1 MSRRTG
7 PTPATVELV
16 LARDWECCV
25 SCGRPNGPERGYHWS
40 LQHRVARGSGGT
52 SRLELSLPANLIVL
66 CGSAT
71 TPGGC
76 HARVERRGVEDRT
89 AGYWLL
95 RDTNGHPTMPAEIP
109 VYHAAYG
116 WCFLDDAGNVT
127 PAVSGVAA

>member
-7 PTPATVELV
+7 PTPATVDLV
-16 LARDWECCV
+16 LARDGGCCV

-40 LQHRVARGSGGT
+40 LQHRVARGAGGT
-52 SRLELSLPANLIVL
+52 SRPELSLAANLIVL
-66 CGSAT
+66 CGSGT
-71 TPGGC
+71 TGC

-95 RDTNGHPTMPAEIP
+95 RDTGGHPAMPAEIP

-116 WCFLDDAGNVT
+116 WVLLDDAGRFA